1 MFFSFLFVLVE
12 YQSKLWRTMRA
23 INCHLKSVRDKA
35 HLGRGGVFSIWIIK
49 LGILQKCYCSK
60 FAWCWKEY
68 KLSKNSYHVITSKLI
83 TQWHSPL
90 HPIQTSNIKTCS
102 FFKNIFA
109 ITLIEC
115 EKSMLFGKTKCPP
128 LHAFHFYK
136 HPRFFVGKKIK
147 KMSCKALRMSLS
159 DLGLCFTPPCKPF
172 IPVKLT
178 PHALGCIK
186 NFH

>member
-49 LGILQKCYCSK
+49 L
-60 FAWCWKEY
+60 AWCWKEY

-159 DLGLCFTPPCKPF
+159 DLGLCF
-172 IPVKLT
+172 
-178 PHALGCIK
+178 H
-186 NFH
+186 